1 MDFKKEFGPKIK
13 MINDDLERRI
23 SEIENKNLRDAMMH
37 YPKAGGKRLRPIFTM
52 LVADAISKSGAKAM
66 PFGVALEMAHN
77 FTLIHDDIMDND
89 ETRRG
94 MKTTHIVFGMP
105 AAILAGDALF
115 AKAFEAVGEMDVDSE
130 SKNRLNS
137 LLARA
142 VLLVA
147 EGQQMDMDFEKSE
160 SIKDEDYLKMIE
172 RKTAVLLSAA
182 AQGGAIAAGAK
193 QPLQETMF
201 EFGRLMGLGFQIWDD
216 VLDLRADEKVL
227 GKPIGSDIRN
237 GKKTLIIIYALE
249 VLDSQKKDRL
259 KQIIGKEGAS
269 KKEVDEAIAILDSA
283 GAIDRAERIA
293 LEMISKAKKL
303 LDDLPEGEDRQKL
316 KDLTDFMIKREW

>member
-23 SEIENKNLRDAMMH
+23 SEIENRNLRDAMMH

-52 LVADAISKSGAKAM
+52 LVADAISKSGTKAM

-130 SKNRLNS
+130 SKNRLYS

-182 AQGGAIAAGAK
+182 AQGGAIAGGAK

>member
-1 MDFKKEFGPKIK
+1 
-13 MINDDLERRI
+13 
-23 SEIENKNLRDAMMH
+23 
-37 YPKAGGKRLRPIFTM
+37 
-52 LVADAISKSGAKAM
+52 
-66 PFGVALEMAHN
+66 
-77 FTLIHDDIMDND
+77 
-89 ETRRG
+89 

-182 AQGGAIAAGAK
+182 TQGGAIAAGAK

>member
-23 SEIENKNLRDAMMH
+23 SEIENRNLRDAMMH

-52 LVADAISKSGAKAM
+52 LVADAISKSGTKAM

-89 ETRRG
+89 ATRRG

-182 AQGGAIAAGAK
+182 TQGGAIAAGAK

-249 VLDSQKKDRL
+249 VLGSQKKDRL
-259 KQIIGKEGAS
+259 KQILGKEGAS

>member
-23 SEIENKNLRDAMMH
+23 SEIENENLRNAMMH

-52 LVADAISKSGAKAM
+52 LVADAISKSGTKAM
-66 PFGVALEMAHN
+66 PFGVAVEMAHN

-89 ETRRG
+89 DTRRG

-115 AKAFEAVGEMDVDSE
+115 AKAFEAVGGMDVDSE

-147 EGQQMDMDFEKSE
+147 EGQQMDMDFEISE
-160 SIKDEDYLKMIE
+160 SIRDEDYLKMIE

-182 AQGGAIAAGAK
+182 TQGGAIAAGAK
-193 QPLQETMF
+193 QKLQEAMF

-216 VLDLRADEKVL
+216 VLDLRADEKAL
-227 GKPIGSDIRN
+227 GKPVGSDIRN

-249 VLDSQKKDRL
+249 VLDGQKKERL
-259 KQIIGKEGAS
+259 KQILGREGAS